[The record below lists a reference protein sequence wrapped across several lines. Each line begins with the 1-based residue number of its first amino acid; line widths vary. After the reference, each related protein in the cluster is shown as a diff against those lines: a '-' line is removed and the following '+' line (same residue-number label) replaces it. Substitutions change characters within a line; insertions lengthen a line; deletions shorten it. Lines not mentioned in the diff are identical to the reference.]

1 MSMYNKNHYN
11 IVLIKIN
18 GKKNKHSEQ
27 LEKKK
32 EQSKKSHIYLVE
44 AYGPARSRKSNTR
57 KAQKVL
63 QDGFGWDRKNTF
75 I

>member
-1 MSMYNKNHYN
+1 ME
-11 IVLIKIN
+11 
-18 GKKNKHSEQ
+18 KKNHSEQ
-27 LEKKK
+27 LGKKKK
-32 EQSKKSHIYLVE
+32 EQSKKSCIYLVE
-44 AYGPARSRKSNTR
+44 AYGPVRSWKSSTR